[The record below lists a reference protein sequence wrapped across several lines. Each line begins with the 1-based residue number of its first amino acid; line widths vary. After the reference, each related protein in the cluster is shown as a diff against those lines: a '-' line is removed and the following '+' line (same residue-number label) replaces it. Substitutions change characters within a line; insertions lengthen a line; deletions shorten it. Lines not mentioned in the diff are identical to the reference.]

1 MKISKKSIFY
11 TIYII
16 AITGIFLYFLFPSDT
31 LKTYLAYRL
40 SQGNPDVT
48 VTIDRVSPAIPPG
61 ISLYNVGIAHQN
73 KALVDLAKLKLMPAF
88 LSLFSD
94 KTTVTFKGYLN
105 AGTISEDAQDRPK
118 HPDLKRGFVCEGGG

>member
-48 VTIDRVSPAIPPG
+48 ITIDRVSPVIPPG
-61 ISLYNVGIAHQN
+61 ISLYNVGIAASKQGTGRSREI
-73 KALVDLAKLKLMPAF
+73 KI
-88 LSLFSD
+88 
-94 KTTVTFKGYLN
+94 N
-105 AGTISEDAQDRPK
+105 ARY
-118 HPDLKRGFVCEGGG
+118 FVAVQ